1 MIRWLNDTI
10 CTELNILMLRLY
22 MSNSKHQ
29 RVVRFIVVISVFGM
43 LSPLS
48 LAGSISTVNS
58 LYFKTFSKIG
68 MSFKAKCWIQ

>member
-29 RVVRFIVVISVFGM
+29 RVVRFIVVIPVFGM

-48 LAGSISTVNS
+48 LAVP
-58 LYFKTFSKIG
+58 F
-68 MSFKAKCWIQ
+68 QV